1 MRRRLPILL
10 AAPVLLALGA
20 GGWFLHQA
28 MAPANPAVA
37 ALHTE
42 GARVETIGGETVVVV
57 PADMQHA
64 SGIAVSPL
72 AAAQVQAELL
82 AYASVIDPQPLF
94 DLGTRLAAATA
105 ERKAAQA
112 QAGVSAAQAA
122 RTQALYE
129 DDRNASQKS
138 LQDAR
143 ALAQSDQAKL
153 AASEATLAGIRASMR
168 QQFGDRLAL
177 AASSPT
183 AGLWP
188 RLVSGQAA
196 VLRVVV
202 ASTGA
207 LPDSLAFEA
216 PMGGTLTGHKL
227 SAAPQ
232 VDPMLQGVAWFYL
245 VPAALPAGMR
255 TLAHAASGQQ
265 GAAGVLVPEEAVFW
279 YGDTRWTYVR
289 TASERFTRRLV
300 RSEAAAPGGVLVS
313 AGLRAGESVVTRG
326 AALLL
331 SEEQRPRGIATVCK
345 DPPECDD

>member
-1 MRRRLPILL
+1 MRRRLPILF
-10 AAPVLLALGA
+10 AVPVLLALGA
-20 GGWFLHQA
+20 GGWFLQQA
-28 MAPANPAVA
+28 LAPANPAAPPVQA
-37 ALHTE
+37 E

-57 PADMQHA
+57 PLDMQRA
-64 SGIAVSPL
+64 SGITVSPL
-72 AAAQVQAELL
+72 IAAQVRPALL

-105 ERKAAQA
+105 ERKALRAQA
-112 QAGVSAAQAA
+112 SVSAAQAA
-122 RTQALYE
+122 RTQTLYE
-129 DDRNASQKS
+129 DDRNASQKN

-143 ALAQSDQAKL
+143 ASAQSDQAKL
-153 AASEATLAGIRASMR
+153 AASEATLAGIQASMR
-168 QQFGDRLAL
+168 QQFGARLAL
-177 AASSPT
+177 AAASPT
-183 AGLWP
+183 VGPWP
-188 RLVSGQAA
+188 RLVAGQAA

-202 ASTGA
+202 PSASA

-216 PMGGTLTGHKL
+216 PAGGTLTGHRL

-232 VDPMLQGVAWFYL
+232 VDPVLQGAAWFYL

-255 TLAHAASGQQ
+255 TLAHAASDRQD
-265 GAAGVLVPEEAVFW
+265 AAGVLVPDEAIVW

-300 RSEAAAPGGVLVS
+300 RSEVVAPGGVLVS

-331 SEEQRPRGIATVCK
+331 SEEQRPHGIATLCK